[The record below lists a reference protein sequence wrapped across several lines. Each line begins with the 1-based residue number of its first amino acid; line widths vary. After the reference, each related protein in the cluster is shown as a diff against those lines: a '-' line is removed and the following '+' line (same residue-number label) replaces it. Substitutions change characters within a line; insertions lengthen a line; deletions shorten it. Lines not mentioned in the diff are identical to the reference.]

1 MGPDAE
7 AHAAVAQERARVQVH
22 ELREAQDLRVEL
34 HGPIDVADGEAEM
47 VHTLRGDLIGHADSP
62 SSGGLDSAAA
72 GHGCQAPG
80 HAVAL
85 PAMKCVRCQHE
96 SPPAAKFCVEGA
108 APLAAA
114 VTCARC
120 GTRLP
125 PGAEF
130 CPECALP
137 PGAGAPPPPTHLAS
151 PREHKPTH
159 TTAESLHPRR
169 PPPGGPKNR
178 TPPV

>member
-96 SPPAAKFCVEGA
+96 SPPAAKFCVECA

-125 PGAEF
+125 PGAKF

-137 PGAGAPPPPTHLAS
+137 AGAAAPPPPTPLPS
-151 PREHKPTH
+151 PGAYT
-159 TTAESLHPRR
+159 
-169 PPPGGPKNR
+169 PPPTGEQILNSR
-178 TPPV
+178 